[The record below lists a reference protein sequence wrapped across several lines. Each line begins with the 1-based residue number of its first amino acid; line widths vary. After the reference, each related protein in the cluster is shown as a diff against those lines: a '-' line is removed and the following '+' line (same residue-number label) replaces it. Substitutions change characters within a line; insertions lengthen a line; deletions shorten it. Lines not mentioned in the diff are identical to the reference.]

1 MKIYTKTGD
10 SGTTGLFA
18 GPRVPKDHPR
28 ITAYG
33 TVDELNALL
42 GVVGSS
48 MSQSTQENPI
58 GTAGFTLE
66 ELVRSVQSDLFS
78 IGAELATPDPAAH
91 GMCLL
96 TEQRIAYLE
105 QAIDEVEAGLEPLSN
120 FVLPGGSRDSA
131 MFHLARTVCRRA
143 EREVVHLA
151 HQPEVHDCSTII
163 IYLNRLSDLLFVM
176 ARLANRHAGIPDLPW
191 HRPTPV

>member
-28 ITAYG
+28 IAAYG
-33 TVDELNALL
+33 AVDELNALL
-42 GVVGSS
+42 GVIGAS
-48 MSQSTQENPI
+48 MNDRARREAI
-58 GTAGFTLE
+58 GDDGFTLD
-66 ELVRSVQSDLFS
+66 ELVPSVQSDLFS
-78 IGAELATPDPAAH
+78 IGAELATPAPDQH

-96 TEQRIAYLE
+96 RPERIEHLE
-105 QAIDEVEAGLEPLSN
+105 RCIDTIESLLEPLSN

-131 MFHLARTVCRRA
+131 MLHWARTVCRRA
-143 EREVVHLA
+143 ERDVVHLS
-151 HQPEVHDCSTII
+151 HQPSVHDCGRVI

-176 ARLANRHAGIPDLPW
+176 ARLANRQAGVADTAW
-191 HRPTPV
+191 NRPQA